1 MGLTTWFTPTREP
14 KNTVLNLLITTKR
27 IVVKRTRTI
36 LAFWSQI
43 IKKSSESNQH
53 LPKFPRATKREERVA
68 KSRIEGGETNSRL
81 ALLTK
86 EN

>member
-1 MGLTTWFTPTREP
+1 MNL

-43 IKKSSESNQH
+43 IKESSESNQH

-86 EN
+86 ERIIRNCRNP